1 MNQLKPTIEKNG
13 IQYTL
18 VGDYY
23 VPTLKLPE
31 EKRPIGKWGR
41 MHRDYLRITNMGL
54 LNDLILKGCILPHR
68 RVDYHQ
74 SCCDKLR
81 ITRVYQVL
89 NHQIE

>member
-1 MNQLKPTIEKNG
+1 MNQLKPTIQENG

-41 MHRDYLRITNMGL
+41 MHREYLRITNMGL
-54 LNDLILKGCILPHR
+54 KAEGVTEAMKADNQMLWVQSMNSIRNRAEEIIKTDLI
-68 RVDYHQ
+68 Y
-74 SCCDKLR
+74 
-81 ITRVYQVL
+81 T
-89 NHQIE
+89 